1 MPDKNKNMDNEQT
14 IYISGDDDGTANSGE
29 NMEQTIKMPQPQN
42 PPYGEP
48 TVLRAQAPQN
58 PPNVEPTVLRAQT
71 LQNPQFGTQ
80 PGRPPQMPQNPQ
92 FGTQPGRTPQMP
104 QNPQFGTQPG
114 RTPQMPQNLQ
124 FGAQPGRPPQNN
136 MYGMPAGYADPRMRQ
151 AASGYGGKRKK
162 NNTAVIV
169 LIVITVLLM
178 LIIGGVAAFMVLNND
193 DDDDDGDSR
202 HKGVETSSEY
212 RHNSDT
218 DEDDDYRDN
227 EDDDK
232 NDEDDDSSVYE
243 ETTQVTTEEKTEPV
257 TTEPPTAAP
266 TQKLITTP
274 DVRNQDGNSAAA
286 KLKDMGFVVE
296 IENQYSSEP
305 AGIVIAQNVAA
316 GTSVTEGTRII
327 ITVSQGE
334 KPAEEVPVPDVRGMT
349 EQQAFNLLTQN
360 GFNVISSITQYSPS
374 VAYGCVID
382 QNIAP
387 GTKTKKGT
395 SVQLTVSLGSK
406 YSGGDWYG
414 IVITKETE
422 LNVRKGPGKQF
433 EVIGTVPK
441 DGYVEIVSQNG
452 DWYEIVFKN
461 EYGYVHKDYIQL
473 MSW

>member
-71 LQNPQFGTQ
+71 PQNPQFGTQ
-80 PGRPPQMPQNPQ
+80 PGRP
-92 FGTQPGRTPQMP
+92 
-104 QNPQFGTQPG
+104 
-114 RTPQMPQNLQ
+114 PQMPQNLQ

-212 RHNSDT
+212 RHNSDN
-218 DEDDDYRDN
+218 DEDN

-243 ETTQVTTEEKTEPV
+243 ETTQVATEEKTEPV

-286 KLKDMGFVVE
+286 KLKDMGFDVE

>member
-71 LQNPQFGTQ
+71 PQNPQFGTQ
-80 PGRPPQMPQNPQ
+80 PGRP
-92 FGTQPGRTPQMP
+92 
-104 QNPQFGTQPG
+104 
-114 RTPQMPQNLQ
+114 PQMPQNLQ

-212 RHNSDT
+212 RHNSDN
-218 DEDDDYRDN
+218 DEDN

-243 ETTQVTTEEKTEPV
+243 ETTQVATEEKTEPV

>member
-71 LQNPQFGTQ
+71 PQNPQFGTQ
-80 PGRPPQMPQNPQ
+80 PGRP
-92 FGTQPGRTPQMP
+92 PQMP

-212 RHNSDT
+212 RHNSDN
-218 DEDDDYRDN
+218 DEDN

-243 ETTQVTTEEKTEPV
+243 ETTQVATEEKTEPV

-286 KLKDMGFVVE
+286 KLKDMGFDVE